1 MEFIKKI
8 QHKLHDRMLRR
19 QLADADV
26 KRSSISFEE
35 AKHIGILFDATE
47 MTERKAVMAY
57 AEKLKQQNKKVRVL
71 AYLNEKERQ
80 ANFTFDHFSNQDLSW
95 VGKNK
100 AEFAD
105 AFASTKFEWLFCIHG
120 PQPLLDI
127 AARSAASL
135 RVGPTMETTEA
146 FDLMIEKGNLT
157 AEKFIEQIE
166 FFSRKIGVQ
175 PKNRKENV

>member
-19 QLADADV
+19 QLADVDIN
-26 KRSSISFEE
+26 RSSISFEE

-47 MTERKAVMAY
+47 LKDRKTVLKY
-57 AEKLKQQNKKVRVL
+57 SEKLKQQNKKVRLL
-71 AYLNEKERQ
+71 AFLNEKERQ
-80 ANFTFDHFSNQDLSW
+80 ANFTFEHFSNQDLNW

-100 AEFAD
+100 AEFVD
-105 AFASTKFEWLFCIHG
+105 TFASTNFDWLFCIHA
-120 PQPLLDI
+120 PQPLVDI
-127 AARSAASL
+127 AMRSAASL
-135 RVGPTMETTEA
+135 RVGPTMASTEA